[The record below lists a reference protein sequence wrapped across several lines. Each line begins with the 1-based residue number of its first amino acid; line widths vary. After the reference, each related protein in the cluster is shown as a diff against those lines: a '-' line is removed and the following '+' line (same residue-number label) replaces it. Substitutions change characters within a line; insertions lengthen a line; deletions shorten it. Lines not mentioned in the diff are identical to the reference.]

1 MKIQTPFQLLT
12 VFCLLLSG
20 MAWAIEEG
28 ELLDPE
34 LAFEVEA
41 EMQGR
46 EAVLRWKVAEGYY
59 LYRDRI
65 QVRSLTEGVTAELSS
80 LPEGKLKNDPIF
92 GEVAV
97 FRGEVEARVAVEG
110 RPGPFELQIGHQGC
124 ADLGVCYPPNRKTVE
139 LELPRVESLQISQ
152 APPGDDPLK
161 ALGALVSMGAVGGGE
176 TEFLNPEVAFRPR
189 VDVEDGGT
197 IRIHW
202 EIADDYYL
210 YRDKLKFRISSPQ
223 EVSLGAPRLPE
234 GKIKNDPTFG
244 PTPVYFHEVTAR
256 IPVLRPAGG
265 ERAVVLE
272 YGYQGCAEA
281 GLCYPPEERQVALT
295 LPALDAAHAAAVG
308 IEPEADAAKPASGS
322 QALPAAEQDRV
333 TAVLAGG
340 NFWATIGWMFLAG
353 LGLAFTACVYPMIP
367 ILSSL
372 IVGQGGQATP
382 AKGFVLS
389 LVYVEAVALTYAVLG
404 VASGFAGA
412 GIQAFFQHPVVL
424 VVFALM
430 FMGLALS
437 MFGFFAIQLPAGL
450 QGRLSELCNKQRGG
464 NLIGVFVMGVL
475 SALIVGPCAG
485 PVMAGAALY
494 VAQTQDWVL
503 GGLAFFALGN
513 GMGAPLLLVGASGGK
528 LLPRAGTW
536 MDTVKAVFGV
546 VLLAVAIL
554 MLERVIPGPVALALY
569 ATLFVV
575 SGVYMGAFEPIPE
588 HAGKW
593 RRLWKGLGLVLVVWG
608 IVTLIG
614 AATGG
619 RDVTH
624 PLHRVMQA
632 RMGGE
637 AAGTHVEFK
646 RIKSVEDLQAE
657 LSAAGSRGQVVML
670 DFYADWCTYCIT
682 LEDYVFPDP
691 RVREALKGVHLVQA
705 DVTDNDDADRALMNR
720 LGIIAPPAIL
730 FFDKDGRE
738 IAGSRVI
745 GGLDADEFA
754 AHARRA
760 LHGL

>member
-1 MKIQTPFQLLT
+1 MKIRTFTLPPFFT
-12 VFCLLLSG
+12 VLCLLFSG
-20 MAWAIEEG
+20 VVQGIEEG
-28 ELLDPE
+28 DLLDPE
-34 LAFEVEA
+34 IAFKVEA
-41 EMQGR
+41 RMQGH
-46 EAVLRWKVAEGYY
+46 EAVLRWRVAEGYY

-124 ADLGVCYPPNRKTVE
+124 ADIGVCYPPNRKTVK
-139 LELPRVESLQISQ
+139 LELPQAGQ
-152 APPGDDPLK
+152 APPRDNPLQ
-161 ALGALVSMGAVGGGE
+161 ALGALVSMGAVGGEE
-176 TEFLNPEVAFRPR
+176 TEFLDPDVAFRPQ
-189 VDVEDGGT
+189 VDVEDGGA

-202 EIADDYYL
+202 EIADEYYL
-210 YRDKLKFRISSPQ
+210 YQNKLKFRILSPQ
-223 EVSLGAPRLPE
+223 GVSLGQAQLPE
-234 GKIKNDPTFG
+234 GKIKDDPSFG

-265 ERAVVLE
+265 ELNIVLAYE
-272 YGYQGCAEA
+272 YQGCAEA
-281 GLCYPPEERQVALT
+281 GLCYPPEERQAALT
-295 LPALDAAHAAAVG
+295 LPPLDAAQAAATAL
-308 IEPEADAAKPASGS
+308 ES
-322 QALPAAEQDRV
+322 QTPPAAGQAPAPQDRV
-333 TAVLAGG
+333 AAVLAGG
-340 NFWATIGWMFLAG
+340 DFWTMIGWMFLAG

-367 ILSSL
+367 ILSGL
-372 IVGQGGQATP
+372 IVGQGEQTTP
-382 AKGFVLS
+382 AKGFALS
-389 LVYVEAVALTYAVLG
+389 LVYVQAVALTYAVLG

-412 GIQAFFQHPVVL
+412 GIQAFFQNPVVL

-430 FMGLALS
+430 FVGLALS
-437 MFGFFAIQLPAGL
+437 MFGFFTIQLPAGL
-450 QGRLSELCNKQRGG
+450 QGRLSDLCRKQRGG

-528 LLPRAGTW
+528 LLPRAGVW

-546 VLLAVAIL
+546 ILLAVAIL

-575 SGVYMGAFEPIPE
+575 SGVYMGAFEPIP
-588 HAGKW
+588 AGSSKW
-593 RRLWKGLGLVLVVWG
+593 NRLWKGLGLVLVVWG
-608 IVTLIG
+608 VITLIG
-614 AATGG
+614 AAAGG
-619 RDVTH
+619 RDVTN

-632 RMGGE
+632 RTGGE
-637 AAGTHVEFK
+637 TTGAHVAFQ
-646 RIKSVEDLQAE
+646 RIKSVADLQAA
-657 LSAAGSRGQVVML
+657 LDAAGARGQAVML

-691 RVREALKGVHLVQA
+691 RVREALKGVYLIQA
-705 DVTDNDDADRALMNR
+705 DVTDNDDTDRALMNH

-730 FFDKDGRE
+730 FFGQDGRE
-738 IAGSRVI
+738 MAGTRVI

-760 LHGL
+760 LGRP